1 MQLLNVRHQLVSQM
15 RRPLPEMC
23 RLPKGYRLD
32 VTYSGS
38 RCRKCEGELKVGWT
52 GERSPVGIK
61 LGEPQVRGHTKVC
74 KRCGEIHHCRA
85 LEALVPS
92 CGTYCYDIIM
102 AVGQWHWR
110 EDVRIEMIQERLERL
125 YRLDVPESTI
135 TDLAEKFLDYLSAF
149 HRSQQQHLAR
159 YMKDSGG
166 YVCHCDG
173 TCEAGTPTIFVAMD
187 GISRIVLQTR
197 KMRAETTSQIQ
208 KLLESCGEAYGEP
221 LASVSDLSPQIA
233 EALSGVWPDV
243 PHLLCQY
250 HFVRRLGE
258 KLFDR
263 LHRKLTKGLRRC
275 KIAASQRQMRKDLI
289 SSSRGKPPI
298 DCEQLEQYL
307 THSGPITDRADIAHM
322 RRYIAY
328 ALLLWMRDHPADLEG
343 KHYPFDLPSLAF
355 YKRCKQMQEALEE
368 MFSAVPIE
376 PEQVKTIGTMLRH
389 LRPVREDQELVEAA
403 GQLTAARKLFD
414 RLRAIL
420 RLDSFGTAQEPS
432 TEGANPAEQGELVER
447 ELKAHRDKLREIVDG
462 GKATARSQAAAK
474 ILRYLDRYWPKLT
487 GHHFTTQTPHGE
499 VSIEVFR
506 TNNIAEM
513 LFGERKRHLRRRMGI
528 ANLKRA
534 VAAARPERL
543 LVSNLDREVYVNL
556 LLDGSVEDLVSH
568 FPSCDEEAKKIRQ
581 RRKNR
586 RTDKAIPLRPRDVRD
601 EDFLDK
607 VTKAAEL
614 FVANTAARK
623 RAA

>member
-1 MQLLNVRHQLVSQM
+1 MLNVRQQLVSQM

-23 RLPKGYRLD
+23 RLPKGYRLE
-32 VTYSGS
+32 VTYSGT
-38 RCRKCEGELKVGWT
+38 RCRNCEGDLKVGWT

-61 LGEPQVRGHTKVC
+61 LGEPQVRKHTKVC
-74 KRCGEIHHCRA
+74 KRCGQIHHCRA

-92 CGTYCYDIIM
+92 CGRYCYDMIM
-102 AVGQWHWR
+102 AVGQWYWR
-110 EDVRIEMIQERLERL
+110 EDVRVEMIQQRLEQL

-135 TDLAEKFLDYLSAF
+135 TDLANKFLDYLLAF
-149 HRSQQQHLAR
+149 HRSQQQQIAR
-159 YMKDSGG
+159 YMKHSGG
-166 YVCHCDG
+166 YVCHIDG
-173 TCEAGTPTIFVAMD
+173 TCEAGTPTIFMAMD
-187 GISRIVLQTR
+187 GGSKIVLETR

-208 KLLESCGEAYGEP
+208 KLLESCDQAYGEP
-221 LASVSDLSPQIA
+221 LASVSDLSSQIA
-233 EALSGVWPDV
+233 KALSRVWPNI

-250 HFVRRLGE
+250 HFLRRLGE

-289 SSSRGKPPI
+289 RSSKGKPPI
-298 DCEQLEQYL
+298 DSEQLEQYL
-307 THSGPITDRADIAHM
+307 THSGGIADRADIAHM

-328 ALLLWMRDHPADLEG
+328 ALLLWVRDHPADLEG

-355 YKRCKQMQEALEE
+355 YRRCKQMQETLEE
-368 MFSAVPIE
+368 MFSAARTG

-389 LRPVREDQELVEAA
+389 LRPVSEDEELVEVA

-420 RLDSFGTAQEPS
+420 RLDFFGSAQQPS
-432 TEGANPAEQGELVER
+432 TKGANPAEQGELVEQELEAYR
-447 ELKAHRDKLREIVDG
+447 EKLREIVDG
-462 GKATARSQAAAK
+462 GKDTARSQAAEK
-474 ILRYLDRYWPKLT
+474 ILRYLDRYWSKLI
-487 GHHFTTQTPHGE
+487 GHHFTTQTPEGE
-499 VSIEVFR
+499 VTIKVFR
-506 TNNIAEM
+506 TNNVAEM
-513 LFGERKRHLRRRMGI
+513 LFGEDKRHLRRRMGI

-534 VAAARPERL
+534 VATARPERL
-543 LVSNLDREVYVNL
+543 LVSNLNREVYVNL
-556 LLDGSVEDLVSH
+556 LLDGSVENLVSH

-581 RRKNR
+581 RRRNR
-586 RTDKAIPLRPRDVRD
+586 RTDKAIPLRARDIRD

-607 VTKAAEL
+607 VTEGAEL
-614 FVANTAARK
+614 LVANTAARE